1 MNKFKNKFLKCL
13 EEDMTVGNVVGGSEG
28 LEGGSVGNGDT
39 WNTGDQRIPS
49 SIFGGVLTRG
59 GKTKCKKCKKGKK
72 CKACREKEKVV
83 SENVGADTN
92 WVDGDV
98 EITLKDV
105 LRYASRSQKED
116 PRTFEKL
123 LINVSRDPN
132 RIDRADLSYPIV
144 VGVKGG
150 KPTKILDGQH
160 RIVKAIKHNQP
171 IHVRYLDLNNTPEH
185 FQQMFN

>member
-72 CKACREKEKVV
+72 CKDCKKLKGVV
-83 SENVGADTN
+83 SDNKGADTN
-92 WVDGDV
+92 G
-98 EITLKDV
+98 
-105 LRYASRSQKED
+105 
-116 PRTFEKL
+116 
-123 LINVSRDPN
+123 
-132 RIDRADLSYPIV
+132 
-144 VGVKGG
+144 
-150 KPTKILDGQH
+150 
-160 RIVKAIKHNQP
+160 
-171 IHVRYLDLNNTPEH
+171 
-185 FQQMFN
+185 